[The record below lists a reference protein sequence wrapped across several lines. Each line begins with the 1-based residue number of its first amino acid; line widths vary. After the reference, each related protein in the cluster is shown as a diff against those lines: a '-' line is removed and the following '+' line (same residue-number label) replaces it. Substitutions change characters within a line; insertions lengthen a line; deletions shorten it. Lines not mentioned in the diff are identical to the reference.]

1 MSADLIAEAR
11 SFGYN
16 DNQLIGRL
24 VAALETAET
33 KLDALA
39 QYSRAD
45 QWACGGNNQ
54 VRHIRAI
61 LEGKP

>member
-11 SFGYN
+11 SFGCN
-16 DNQLIGRL
+16 DNRL
-24 VAALETAET
+24 VAALEAAET